1 MHPCRPAPRQL
12 KFPEP
17 DWRLSDILSEFART
31 MLTDFPIQGI
41 LDHLV
46 HRIVEVMPVTGAGV
60 SLISATT
67 APHFVAASDGLALA
81 YEELQTELE
90 EGPCIVAYR
99 TGQPVAIPDLR
110 EESRFASFSTRAL
123 EAGLSAVFTFPLRQ
137 GEKRLGALDLY
148 RSTAGPLTA
157 EAMVAAQTLADVAS
171 AYLVNAQAR
180 ADLVDSSARAHAN
193 SLHDPLT
200 GLPNR
205 VLLIERIEHA
215 LLSRRRTAKRV
226 AVLFI
231 DLDGFKRVNDG
242 FGHQT
247 GDDLLVAVGTRISG
261 ILRPGDTLARL
272 SGDEFVI
279 VCPEID
285 EEHEVEGIAARLDHA
300 FSVPFTLEGI
310 FVHVTAS
317 IGVAFANS
325 GDSPEQILH
334 NADIGMYQVKRSG
347 GAGHRDCRS

>member
-1 MHPCRPAPRQL
+1 
-12 KFPEP
+12 
-17 DWRLSDILSEFART
+17 
-31 MLTDFPIQGI
+31 
-41 LDHLV
+41 
-46 HRIVEVMPVTGAGV
+46 
-60 SLISATT
+60 
-67 APHFVAASDGLALA
+67 
-81 YEELQTELE
+81 
-90 EGPCIVAYR
+90 
-99 TGQPVAIPDLR
+99 
-110 EESRFASFSTRAL
+110 
-123 EAGLSAVFTFPLRQ
+123 
-137 GEKRLGALDLY
+137 
-148 RSTAGPLTA
+148 
-157 EAMVAAQTLADVAS
+157 MVAAQTLADVAS
-171 AYLVNAQAR
+171 AYLVNAQAP

-279 VCPEID
+279 VCPEI
-285 EEHEVEGIAARLDHA
+285 R
-300 FSVPFTLEGI
+300 
-310 FVHVTAS
+310 
-317 IGVAFANS
+317 
-325 GDSPEQILH
+325 
-334 NADIGMYQVKRSG
+334 
-347 GAGHRDCRS
+347 